1 MALTTTQAA
10 AAVERVLHDAG
21 VAGNA
26 QVLDVSRSS
35 NVVTLK
41 LVEPMLEGPS
51 GETPSRSAEP
61 GEIRNHARTFTV
73 TVT

>member
-10 AAVERVLHDAG
+10 TAIARVLHDAG
-21 VAGNA
+21 VAGDL
-26 QVLDVSRSS
+26 QVLDVSQSS

-41 LVEPMLEGPS
+41 VVEPMLEGPS
-51 GETPSRSAEP
+51 GETPSRSAQP
-61 GEIRNHARTFTV
+61 GEIRNHGRTFTV